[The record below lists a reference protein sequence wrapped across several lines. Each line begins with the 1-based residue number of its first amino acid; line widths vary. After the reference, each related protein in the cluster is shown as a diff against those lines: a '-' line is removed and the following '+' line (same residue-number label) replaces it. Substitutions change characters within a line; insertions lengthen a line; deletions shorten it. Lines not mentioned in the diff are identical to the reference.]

1 MMKGFKFLFLA
12 NLSVVFVCSMVI
24 YASQEP
30 TPTEVAEILAL
41 AEQGDAEAQ
50 NELGSWYY
58 AGRGLPQDD
67 TEAARW
73 IGLAADQGHVPAQ
86 YNFGLLYFRNRGVD
100 GNDTE
105 AAKWYRRAAEQGYA
119 PAQGALGYMFAYGAG
134 VEENAVMAY
143 MWLELARNGATD
155 EFTRR
160 LYAQQRY
167 ELAQRMAPAEIAEAT
182 RLAQEWE
189 AARPRQR

>member
-1 MMKGFKFLFLA
+1 MIKGSKFLFLA
-12 NLSVVFVCSMVI
+12 NLFVVFVYSMAMS
-24 YASQEP
+24 ASQEP
-30 TPTEVAEILAL
+30 TPTEVTETRAL

-58 AGRGLPQDD
+58 AGRGVAKDD
-67 TEAARW
+67 IEAARW

-86 YNFGLLYFRNRGVD
+86 YNLGLLYFRNRGVD
-100 GNDTE
+100 GNDAE

-119 PAQGALGYMFAYGAG
+119 PAQGALGYMLAYGAG
-134 VEENAVMAY
+134 VEENTVIAY

-160 LYAQQRY
+160 LYAQQRH
-167 ELAQRMAPAEIAEAT
+167 ELAQRMAPAEITEAT
-182 RLAQEWE
+182 RLAKEWA
-189 AARPRQR
+189 AARSRQQ

>member
-1 MMKGFKFLFLA
+1 MKGFKFLSLA

-24 YASQEP
+24 YASQAP

-100 GNDTE
+100 GNDAE